1 MVPFLTIHEASFF
14 KIFEYFRTNR
24 ADFCMKA
31 AEKLLAVI
39 WHKFGLEIE

>member
-1 MVPFLTIHEASFF
+1 MEQVF
-14 KIFEYFRTNR
+14 KIIEYSWTNR

-39 WHKFGLEIE
+39 WQKVGLEIE